1 MMKQYIISL
10 LLLTGLLCS
19 CNDDSNGGVPTG
31 VLYLNIDE
39 DQTLLTKAQSEV
51 TNESLRVD
59 IIKASGDTLKSYK
72 DYLTEVKGE
81 KLILPVGKY
90 AVSVSS
96 NHSGEAAWETPFYQ
110 GCDTVEVAAGVITAA
125 KVVCKIANTKVKVG
139 YGSGIKDKFLNY
151 EAAVSNSSGTLTYE
165 RDEHRAGYFT
175 PEKLNIDLRLVNNA
189 GNEFHLRRVLEEV
202 EPQHVYTFQ
211 FHISSEEEDDND
223 AGADFDITVDKR
235 VDSVFCKIFIKEEEL
250 INSGIP
256 KCELVGSSWKDRLY
270 SHKIG
275 DKAPEAG
282 ELLFNYSIGSS
293 RKLKSMVIK
302 TTSQDFVTLPSFDLC
317 DPNDADVAHGLGFPM
332 LPSNPSQVGEKYN
345 TYSLDLSSLVTSL
358 HLQDDKPTEHV
369 FTVELMDDI
378 HQITTTSFTIK
389 VRGEVKMG
397 TEQPICWHTFTIL
410 KGSGDESCY
419 FEFQKENGGKIEI
432 FKEQIKRDED
442 GYMYA
447 LVMGLETGVSY
458 TYWVTTGEDSAEKI
472 EFRLEEP
479 MIVPNLTFDAWNSQK
494 LGILNIPTWFPNNSL
509 SNLYW
514 DSGNTGAN
522 TVSEKNPTSPENEII
537 VKENGKA
544 VKLETKVVMSVL
556 ASASVFTG
564 SFKGID
570 GTNGILSFGQ
580 EYKSR
585 PTSLTGYYQY
595 TPIPIDNVGDNRP
608 AGINK
613 GDMDQCIIYVAL
625 CSKAS
630 YEVRTN
636 PKNLSLFNPNDPS
649 VIAYGELTAG
659 EKIKGEEKN
668 GYKSFSIPIIYR
680 DTITPKSIVIVAAA
694 SRYGDYFTGGE
705 GSTLYLDELELKY
718 DYDEDLLKDASEP
731 FKNLNPIDITK
742 Q

>member
-39 DQTLLTKAQSEV
+39 DQTLLTKAESEV

-110 GCDTVEVAAGVITAA
+110 GCDTVEVTAGVITAA

-235 VDSVFCKIFIKEEEL
+235 VDSVFCDIFIKEEEL
-250 INSGIP
+250 INSGMP
-256 KCELVGSSWKDRLY
+256 KCELGGTSWKDGLY

-332 LPSNPSQVGEKYN
+332 LPNDPSQVGEKYN

-419 FEFQKENGGKIEI
+419 FEFQKENGDKIEI
-432 FKEQIKRDED
+432 FNDQIKRDED

-458 TYWVTTGEDSAEKI
+458 TYWVTTGEDSANKV
-472 EFRLEEP
+472 EFKLDVP
-479 MIVPNLTFDAWNSQK
+479 MVVPNLSFDDWFKSDKTWYAK
-494 LGILNIPTWFPNNSL
+494 LEGAKT
-509 SNLYW
+509 YW

-522 TVSEKNPTSPENEII
+522 TIGEKNPTSPESDI
-537 VKENGKA
+537 VAITGTNKKA
-544 VKLETKVVMSVL
+544 AKLETKYVVVAL
-556 ASASVFTG
+556 ASASIFTG
-564 SFKGID
+564 TFE
-570 GTNGILSFGQ
+570 GTENTTHGILSFGQ
-580 EYKSR
+580 GYNSR
-585 PTSLTGYYQY
+585 PTHLTGYYQY
-595 TPIPIDNVGDNRP
+595 IPKVINRI
-608 AGINK
+608 GK
-613 GDMDQCIIYVAL
+613 GAPSWIKQNETMDMCYIYIAL
-625 CSKAS
+625 CTKDK
-630 YEVRTN
+630 YTIRTSV
-636 PKNLSLFNPNDPS
+636 PQLFDPSDKS
-649 VIAYGELTAG
+649 VIAYGELS
-659 EKIKGEEKN
+659 EQKEIKGEDEKLN
-668 GYKSFSIPIIYR
+668 GYVKFDIPIVYR
-680 DTITPKSIVIVAAA
+680 DTITPKSIVIVATA

-718 DYDEDLLKDASEP
+718 DYDEDFLKDASEP
-731 FKNLNPIDITK
+731 FKNLTPIDITK